1 MVHVKLKN
9 ATVRHIM
16 TVVYYNDLTAK
27 IENRGLGFTHM
38 EVGHEKI
45 LAQGE
50 PGYNGDWRRTL

>member
-1 MVHVKLKN
+1 
-9 ATVRHIM
+9 M

-27 IENRGLGFTHM
+27 IANRGVGFTHM